1 MVNRNTKR
9 KFGVTYSK
17 LVCYIESCMSTSGI
31 ICAKKKG
38 HSKLKMLLMIF
49 GFPFCSNQSWSS
61 FIKFWLACPCQLLTA
76 PVLIGRLINANQHFL
91 ALRIS
96 EYLNLNPVILFFCCL
111 FLTLA
116 IAQCLSSGWT
126 SVLQL
131 KPQVNT
137 LLTSSNKSYKLVLM
151 RQSFKLSL

>member
-38 HSKLKMLLMIF
+38 HSKLTMLLMIF
-49 GFPFCSNQSWSS
+49 GIPFCSNQSWSS

-96 EYLNLNPVILFFCCL
+96 EYLNLNPVTLFFLLLIFKISNCSML
-111 FLTLA
+111 RFRLNFFFA
-116 IAQCLSSGWT
+116 IKT
-126 SVLQL
+126 SQYI
-131 KPQVNT
+131 T
-137 LLTSSNKSYKLVLM
+137 NK
-151 RQSFKLSL
+151 FK